1 MCSPSQARFFEHPC
15 SFLGVRGASGAAVE
29 LRARMAPGLR
39 DRVCR
44 REAALHSMPQQNPS
58 RCTPDAPGPSGFFN
72 KKKPPCL
79 VPQRAQLLGFCS
91 RPEPRQHRD
100 LRALWS
106 HVHGRWAMKQLN
118 RAGRAQEKY
127 GRNFTDSIQSR
138 SRLKNLRRGKVTEE
152 FRTMNFIK
160 NIWNHPKTSAAGLLI
175 AVASVAGVLSQ
186 QGISLGKVGT
196 GTAVSLASA
205 LATALL
211 GLMAK
216 DPSSAT
222 SPATNSPSGASSG
235 ATSGVS
241 VRQQAKLGAWML
253 IALMLPLPWMQGC
266 TAAGVAEDIVNWT
279 PPLQSAVATVD
290 STAALLAP
298 ADAPIFAAATIGFD
312 AASNL
317 LVAQAKAYLA
327 NPSASVLAQLQNQI
341 VTFQQQV
348 NTALLQAAKIVNA
361 NSQQHALAAIRGRGH
376 NCRRDSVAGANH
388 LKQSA
393 GGADGIGIQRQICS
407 GRALSE

>member
-1 MCSPSQARFFEHPC
+1 
-15 SFLGVRGASGAAVE
+15 
-29 LRARMAPGLR
+29 
-39 DRVCR
+39 
-44 REAALHSMPQQNPS
+44 
-58 RCTPDAPGPSGFFN
+58 
-72 KKKPPCL
+72 
-79 VPQRAQLLGFCS
+79 
-91 RPEPRQHRD
+91 
-100 LRALWS
+100 
-106 HVHGRWAMKQLN
+106 
-118 RAGRAQEKY
+118 
-127 GRNFTDSIQSR
+127 
-138 SRLKNLRRGKVTEE
+138 
-152 FRTMNFIK
+152 MNFVK

-186 QGISLGKVGT
+186 QGVSLGKVGT

-216 DPSSAT
+216 DPGSASSPAT
-222 SPATNSPSGASSG
+222 SPATSSASNSSTTGTG
-235 ATSGVS
+235 S

-312 AASNL
+312 TASNM

-348 NTALLQAAKIVNA
+348 NTALLQAAKIENT
-361 NSQQHALAAIRGRGH
+361 NSQQHALAAIQGVGTIV
-376 NCRRDSVAGANH
+376 VAILALVQTISSKAQVAQMASESRVKLAMIEPYFNESRSAQIVAAH
-388 LKQSA
+388 YLEPVEIARLQVAQAKQAEMSA
-393 GGADGIGIQRQICS
+393 GF
-407 GRALSE
+407 